1 MHLRRTA
8 AAALAAFSTLLIAA
22 SPSPSPSPSHAAAP
36 AALYGDADP
45 TYDGVWRQSYA
56 LLALHAAD
64 TEPAGDAVEWLA
76 KQQCADGG
84 FASYRP
90 DPAVPCD
97 PKTEDTNATAIAVQ
111 ALAVHGQDF
120 AVKRAAEW
128 LAKVQNRDGGWSYN
142 PGGASDADSTGVV
155 VGGLKA
161 AGTDVKSVTTDGRS
175 PYDALRSLQLAC
187 GKKDGGAFAYQP
199 DAKSGALVA
208 NAKATTDAV
217 RAVEG
222 AGFVVEAPDR
232 DVPVRSECGGSAS
245 DAGAAWL
252 GARLAA
258 GGGHFDAVTPG
269 SDQKT
274 PDFGTTAD
282 AVIALAAGGHLD
294 AAKGAYNW
302 LAANSAAWAKDNP
315 TALAQLALAAYAT
328 GNPMR
333 DHVTRLTALGPVA
346 QQKPDS
352 SGGGSVWW
360 IVGAGLVAGIGI
372 GVLLAGRKH
381 RL

>member
-22 SPSPSPSPSHAAAP
+22 SPSPSPAAAP

-64 TEPAGDAVEWLA
+64 TEPAGDAVKWLA
-76 KQQCADGG
+76 GQQCADGG
-84 FASYRP
+84 FASYRA
-90 DPAVPCD
+90 DPTAPCD
-97 PKTEDTNATAIAVQ
+97 PKTEDTNATALAVQ

-120 AVKRAAEW
+120 PVKRAAEW

-155 VGGLKA
+155 IGGLKA
-161 AGTDVKSVTTDGRS
+161 AGADVKSVTTDGLS

-199 DAKSGALVA
+199 DPTSGDLAA
-208 NAKATTDAV
+208 NAKATADAV
-217 RAVEG
+217 RGAEG
-222 AGFVVEAPDR
+222 AGLVVEAPGR
-232 DVPVRSECGGSAS
+232 DVPVRDGCGGGAS

-252 GARLAA
+252 AARLTA

-269 SDQKT
+269 SDEKT

-282 AVIALAAGGHLD
+282 AVVALSAGGHLD

-302 LAANSAAWAKDNP
+302 LAANSGAWAKDNP
-315 TALAQLALAAYAT
+315 TALAQLSLAAYAT

-333 DHVTRLTALGPVA
+333 DHITRLSALGPVE

-360 IVGAGLVAGIGI
+360 IVGACLVAGIGI

>member
-22 SPSPSPSPSHAAAP
+22 SPSPSPAAAP

-64 TEPAGDAVEWLA
+64 MEPAGDAVKWLA
-76 KQQCADGG
+76 GQQCADGG
-84 FASYRP
+84 FASYRL
-90 DPAVPCD
+90 DPTAPCD
-97 PKTEDTNATAIAVQ
+97 PGTEDTNATAIAVQ

-155 VGGLKA
+155 IGGLKA
-161 AGTDVKSVTTDGRS
+161 AGTDVKSVTTDGLS

-199 DAKSGALVA
+199 DPKSGDLAA
-208 NAKATTDAV
+208 NAKATADAV
-217 RAVEG
+217 RGAEG
-222 AGFVVEAPDR
+222 AGLVVEAPGR
-232 DVPVRSECGGSAS
+232 DVPVRDGCGGSAS

-252 GARLAA
+252 AARLTA

-282 AVIALAAGGHLD
+282 AVIALVAGGHLD

-302 LAANSAAWAKDNP
+302 LAANSGAWAKDNP

-333 DHVTRLTALGPVA
+333 DHVTRLSALGPVA
-346 QQKPDS
+346 QQKPES
-352 SGGGSVWW
+352 SGGSSVWW
-360 IVGAGLVAGIGI
+360 IVGACLVAGIGI

>member
-22 SPSPSPSPSHAAAP
+22 SPSPSPAAAP
-36 AALYGDADP
+36 AALYGEADP

-90 DPAVPCD
+90 DPTAPCD

-155 VGGLKA
+155 IGGLKA

-175 PYDALRSLQLAC
+175 PYDALRSLQVAC

-199 DAKSGALVA
+199 DPKSGALAA
-208 NAKATTDAV
+208 NAKATADAV
-217 RAVEG
+217 RGAEG

-232 DVPVRSECGGSAS
+232 DVPVRDGCGGSAS

-252 GARLAA
+252 A
-258 GGGHFDAVTPG
+258 GGLTAGGSHFEAVTPG

-282 AVIALAAGGHLD
+282 AVVALAAGGHLD

-302 LAANSAAWAKDNP
+302 LAANSAAWSKDNP

-328 GNPMR
+328 GNPLR
-333 DHVTRLTALGPVA
+333 DHITQLSALGPVA
-346 QQKPDS
+346 EQKPDS
-352 SGGGSVWW
+352 SGGSSVWW
-360 IVGAGLVAGIGI
+360 IVGACLVAGIGI

>member
-22 SPSPSPSPSHAAAP
+22 APSPSPAVAP

-64 TEPAGDAVEWLA
+64 TEPAGEAVKWLA
-76 KQQCADGG
+76 GQQCADGG

-90 DPAVPCD
+90 DPTAPCD
-97 PKTEDTNATAIAVQ
+97 PKTEDTNATAIAAQ
-111 ALAVHGQDF
+111 ALAVHGRDS

-128 LAKVQNRDGGWSYN
+128 LTTVQNRDGGWSYN
-142 PGGASDADSTGVV
+142 PGGASDADSTSVV
-155 VGGLKA
+155 IGGLKA
-161 AGTDVKSVTTDGRS
+161 AGTDVKSVTGDGRS

-187 GKKDGGAFAYQP
+187 GKQDGGAFAYQP
-199 DAKSGALVA
+199 DAKTGALVA
-208 NAKATTDAV
+208 NPKATADAV
-217 RAVEG
+217 RGAEG

-232 DVPVRSECGGSAS
+232 DVAVRAECGGSAS

-252 GARLAA
+252 AARLTT
-258 GGGHFDAVTPG
+258 GGGHFDALTPG

-282 AVIALAAGGHLD
+282 AVVALAAGGHLD
-294 AAKGAYNW
+294 AAKGAYKW
-302 LAANSAAWAKDNP
+302 LAANSDAWAKDSP

-328 GNPMR
+328 GNPLR
-333 DHVTRLTALGPVA
+333 DHITRLSALGPAVEHTSE
-346 QQKPDS
+346 S
-352 SGGGSVWW
+352 SDGGSVWW
-360 IVGAGLVAGIGI
+360 IVGACLVAGIGI